1 MNSLIEETFET
12 DSNGILSSGDDY
24 KGTGK
29 SEEIPITNDKGRLT
43 QEPIEKMT
51 KEAEKLADED

>member
-1 MNSLIEETFET
+1 MNSLIEETYEI
-12 DSNGILSSGDDY
+12 DPNGILNVGADY

-29 SEEIPITNDKGRLT
+29 SEQFTITSNKGRLT
-43 QEPIEKMT
+43 QEQIEKMT